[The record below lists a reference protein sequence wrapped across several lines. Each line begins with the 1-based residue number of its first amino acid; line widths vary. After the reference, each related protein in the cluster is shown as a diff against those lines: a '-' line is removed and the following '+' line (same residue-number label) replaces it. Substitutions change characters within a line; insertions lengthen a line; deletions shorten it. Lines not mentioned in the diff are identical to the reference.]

1 MKPDLLKFGIPLAAL
16 VGVALLIGKG
26 ITAQGPL
33 DIAQAPLFTR
43 NALPPLNMLVMGR
56 DHKLYYEAYND
67 ASDLDGD
74 KVLDVGYK
82 PDKITYYGYY
92 NSKVCYSSRSG
103 TGGQLFDPVSA
114 AGGSDGKQCTGLWSG
129 DFLNYLTTSRMDAL
143 RKVLFGGYR
152 EVDTSSETI
161 LRASF
166 TPQDAHSWGKEY
178 SGVAH
183 DGYDISKYAPLG
195 APGTGRYHLFAVT
208 TLENNGIPQLRVLTN
223 TNFRI
228 WNWVSIER
236 PVAGS
241 DCFTSGNSRVNCVTG
256 SSGSGSWEIV
266 PSGSLSNLTI
276 ATWHD
281 PNSQGSPG
289 STTAM
294 DSLFS
299 STGSTSSNSCGSG
312 SVSVIN
318 TTGSGNNPFRSSG
331 GCTNDHYHTL
341 ISGDIYASEAG
352 TYSFAVNGDDA
363 VDVLIDNTLVANWYG
378 GHGASDS
385 NDSLNTHSGSIYLSQ
400 GSHTV
405 VFRHQEG
412 TGDDNWQ
419 LYWKTPASGGA
430 TGMTNYPLRVKVCS
444 DNAALREDNCKVYQN
459 NTSYKPTGILHDYG
473 ETNRMYFGLL
483 TGSYS
488 KNTTGGVLHKNMES
502 FANEINSTTGQFCL
516 NGNCGTNNDVKGI
529 VYTISTFRILDFD
542 YGSKAYGCG
551 WITTRAVNEG
561 ECWMWGNPVAEMM
574 YETLRY
580 FAGAGTPRS
589 EYNIG
594 SSSQDVQTL
603 GLPMPSWKSP
613 YASTDKNG
621 GGYPMCSQPTLTV
634 LSDIN
639 PSYDYK
645 VPGSHWS
652 SLSGTG
658 DPASLSDLNVS
669 TEADA
674 IWAAEGGGTKQ
685 IFIGESKGVVDNAP
699 TPKAVSNLS
708 SVRGL
713 SPEEPSKQ
721 GTYYSASIARFGANH
736 KIGGDKF
743 VRTYSVALASPLPK
757 FEFPVGSGT
766 VTLVPFAKSVGGSSI
781 SATSDFQPTNQIVD
795 FYVQKVANTGDG
807 DRDGTVNGGRAY
819 AEFRINYEDVE
830 QGADHDMDAIVLYTL
845 EVTETSQLKVT
856 LKSEYAAGG
865 IDQHMGYVISGT
877 SQDGVYLEVCDLA
890 DGKTNDGTRSSCANQ
905 ISYRFNTPPG
915 RAPGYCNFSS
925 MPSDC
930 KGLPPTADRLFSV
943 GTGVGATLLKDPLWY
958 AAKYGN
964 DQGVTLDTNGDPT
977 NYFLVTNP
985 LYLRQQLTKAFDAI
999 QNQNGASGS
1008 LAVAGSRVSS
1018 GSFVVAPSYS
1028 SSDNGHDWIGD
1039 LEAYKVNS
1047 DATVGALIWKA
1058 SAKMPDT
1065 PAEVTDRKI
1074 YTALTAVNSTNRSN
1088 MVREFKATELAL
1100 DPANTSNAELFGRIG
1115 YTTGGVTS
1123 DFGGNV
1129 TPNQMVDYLRGERTM
1144 EGTVLNTMP
1153 FRRRSGIIGDIVNS
1167 APVIATKRANYGWAA
1182 ATGLPTADR
1191 NGYTT
1196 YVNGKA
1202 SKGEYVYVG
1211 ANDGMLHAFNDQGV
1225 EQFAY
1230 VPNGVLH
1237 KMGLLANRDY
1247 THQYYVDGKL
1257 TLADAKVGGAW
1268 RTVLVGG
1275 SGAGGRGVSALDVT
1289 TPGDFDATSVLWEVN
1304 GATDDDIGYVMGKPL
1319 IVPIQN
1325 GKWVALFGNGYN
1337 SGTGKAALFA
1347 VDIATGTVLRKIVA
1361 DDGSANAEL
1370 GYNGL
1375 GNITAVDT
1383 DGNGLVDTVYGGD
1396 LHGNVWKF
1404 NVSDDAETSWD
1415 VAYKDGLNQ
1424 NTPLFI
1430 ARDSLG
1436 NRQPITGSFEIA
1448 VGPDTGYMLYFGTGR
1463 YFVTG
1468 DNSTKERNSVYGI
1481 WDNGTPITNGRTGL
1495 VEQKLTSVADDTST
1509 TSDESQVRNVTRNPV
1524 SYYTHRGWYMDLT
1537 VDGKA
1542 QGERFIGTPTLREGL
1557 VYFTTYTPGVGDD
1570 CKPGGTNWLYALNA
1584 ETGAAGFGEVE
1595 IPAGSTPI
1603 GGGSTGGASVSDGA
1617 PVQGVSTITPT
1628 PTQTKYCDPADSTCT
1643 PSSVPSSTQCTEN
1656 IVSQVSP
1663 AETISRVRAC
1673 GRQSWRQ
1680 LR

>member
-1 MKPDLLKFGIPLAAL
+1 MKSAFLKLGLPLVVVAALAA
-16 VGVALLIGKG
+16 LIGKG
-26 ITAQGPL
+26 ITAPGPL

-82 PDKITYYGYY
+82 PDEITYYGYY
-92 NSKVCYSSRSG
+92 NSNVCYSSRSG

-114 AGGSDGKQCTGLWSG
+114 AGGSNGKQCSGLWSG

-152 EVDTSSETI
+152 EVDTASETV

-178 SGVAH
+178 SSTS
-183 DGYDISKYAPLG
+183 GYDISQYSPLS

-208 TLENNGIPQLRVLTN
+208 TLQDNGIPQLRVLTN

-236 PVAGS
+236 PVAGD
-241 DCFTSGNSRVNCVTG
+241 DCFTSGNRRVNCVTG
-256 SSGSGSWEIV
+256 TTGGGNWELV
-266 PSGSLSNLTI
+266 PSASFSNLTI
-276 ATWHD
+276 TTWRD
-281 PNSQGSPG
+281 PTNPGSPG
-289 STTAM
+289 SQAAM
-294 DSLFS
+294 DTLFG
-299 STGSTSSNSCGSG
+299 STGSPTSNRCGST
-312 SVSVIN
+312 SISAIN
-318 TTGSGNNPFRSSG
+318 TTGKDNNPFG
-331 GCTNDHYHTL
+331 GTASCTHDHYHTL
-341 ISGDIYASEAG
+341 ISGNLYASEAG
-352 TYSFAVNGDDA
+352 TYYFAVNGDDA
-363 VDVLIDNTLVANWYG
+363 VDVLIDNTLVASWYG
-378 GHGASDS
+378 GHGASS
-385 NDSLNTHSGSIYLSQ
+385 SADSLNSHSGSIYLSQ
-400 GSHTV
+400 GNHSV

-412 TGDDNWQ
+412 GGDDNWQ
-419 LYWKTPASGGA
+419 LYWKTPAAGGA
-430 TGMTNYPLRVKVCS
+430 TTLTDYPLRVKACPGTS
-444 DNAALREDNCKVYQN
+444 ALRESNCKVYQN

-502 FANEINSTTGQFCL
+502 FANEINPTTGQFCL
-516 NGNCGTNNDVKGI
+516 NGNCGANRDVKGI
-529 VYTISTFRILDFD
+529 VYTISTFRILDFN
-542 YGSKAYGCG
+542 YGNKAYGCG
-551 WITTRAVNEG
+551 WITTRPVNEG

-589 EYNIG
+589 EYAIDN
-594 SSSQDVQTL
+594 SSQDVQTL

-613 YASTDKNG
+613 YASADQNG
-621 GGYPMCSQPTLTV
+621 GGYPLCSQPTMTV

-645 VPGSHWS
+645 VPGSHWGTFSGSGDPS
-652 SLSGTG
+652 SLSG
-658 DPASLSDLNVS
+658 LNVS

-674 IWAAEGGGTKQ
+674 IWAAEGGGTRQ
-685 IFIGESKGVVDNAP
+685 VFIGESNGVTDNAP
-699 TPKAVSNLS
+699 TPKAVNNLS

-736 KIGGDKF
+736 KIGGDKY

-757 FEFPVGSGT
+757 FEFPVGSGS
-766 VTLVPFAKSVGGSSI
+766 VTLVPFAKSVAGSGI
-781 SATSDFQPTNQIVD
+781 NATGDFQPTDQIVD
-795 FYVQKVANTGDG
+795 FYVQKVANTGAGDQDG
-807 DRDGTVNGGRAY
+807 NVNGGRPY

-877 SQDGVYLEVCDLA
+877 NQDGVYLEVCDLA
-890 DGKTNDGTRSSCANQ
+890 DGRTNDGTRGSCAGQ
-905 ISYRFNTPPG
+905 VAYRFNTPPG

-930 KGLPPTADRLFSV
+930 QGLPPTAERLFSV
-943 GTGVGATLLKDPLWY
+943 GAGAGATLLKDPLWY

-964 DQGVTLDTNGDPT
+964 DQGVTLDTNGDPA

-1008 LAVAGSRVSS
+1008 LAVAGARVAS

-1039 LEAYKVNS
+1039 LEAYAINS
-1047 DATVGALIWKA
+1047 DASIGALSWKA

-1065 PAEVTDRKI
+1065 AAKVADRKI
-1074 YTALTAVNSTNRSN
+1074 YTALAAVNSNNRGD
-1088 MVREFKATELAL
+1088 MVREFRADQLAL
-1100 DPANTSNAELFGRIG
+1100 DPDHTDNTELFGRIG

-1123 DFGGNV
+1123 DFGGSV
-1129 TPNQMVDYLRGERTM
+1129 TPNQMVNYLRGERTM
-1144 EGTVLNTMP
+1144 EGTVLNTAP
-1153 FRRRSGIIGDIVNS
+1153 FRRRSGIIGDIINS
-1167 APVIATKRANYGWAA
+1167 APVIATRRANYGWAA
-1182 ATGLPTADR
+1182 ATGLPAADR
-1191 NGYTT
+1191 SGYAA
-1196 YVNGKA
+1196 YVNGKTGN
-1202 SKGEYVYVG
+1202 SEYVYVG

-1230 VPNGVLH
+1230 VPNGVLG
-1237 KMGLLANRDY
+1237 KTGLLANRDY
-1247 THQYYVDGKL
+1247 AHQYYVDGKL

-1268 RTVLVGG
+1268 RTVLAGG
-1275 SGAGGRGVSALDVT
+1275 SGAGGRGVFALDVT
-1289 TPGDFDATSVLWEVN
+1289 APGSFDKTNVLWEVN
-1304 GATDDDIGYVMGKPL
+1304 GTTDADIGYVMGKPL
-1319 IVPIQN
+1319 IVPMQN

-1337 SGTGKAALFA
+1337 SGSGKAVLFA
-1347 VDIATGTVLRKIVA
+1347 VDIATGAVLKKIVA
-1361 DDGSANAEL
+1361 DDGSANADL

-1375 GNITAVDT
+1375 GNVTAVDT

-1396 LHGNVWKF
+1396 LHGNAWKF
-1404 NVSDDAETSWD
+1404 NLLADAEASWD

-1430 ARDSLG
+1430 ARDALG
-1436 NRQPITGSFEIA
+1436 NRQPITGAFEVA
-1448 VGPDTGYMLYFGTGR
+1448 VGPGSGYMLYFGTGR

-1468 DNSTKERNSVYGI
+1468 DSSTKDRNSIYGI

-1495 VEQKLTSVADDTST
+1495 VAQALTSVADDSST
-1509 TSDESQVRNVTRNPV
+1509 AQDESRVRNVTRNPV

-1537 VDGKA
+1537 VNGNA
-1542 QGERFIGTPTLREGL
+1542 EGERFIATPTLREGL

-1570 CKPGGTNWLYALNA
+1570 CKPGGKNWLYALNA
-1584 ETGAAGFGEVE
+1584 VTGAAGFGEVG
-1595 IPAGSTPI
+1595 IPAGSQPI
-1603 GGGSTGGASVSDGA
+1603 GGGSTGGAAISDGA
-1617 PVQGVSTITPT
+1617 PVQGVGTITPT
-1628 PTQTKYCDPADSTCT
+1628 PSNGSYCDPADPTCSPPPT
-1643 PSSVPSSTQCTEN
+1643 PQPTQCTEN
-1656 IVSQVSP
+1656 IVSQVNP
-1663 AETISRVRAC
+1663 AQTLSRIRAC